1 LYDDTHPDFKKVKE
15 YELKKGVEQRVRWM
29 RRTMKMGTVMRRS
42 KSGGL
47 QRLSTVKNQMMQ
59 LTRTM
64 RVRLRS
70 SILPPEPKYERRV
83 AQRTKTARMH

>member
-1 LYDDTHPDFKKVKE
+1 
-15 YELKKGVEQRVRWM
+15 
-29 RRTMKMGTVMRRS
+29 MKMGTVTRRS

-47 QRLSTVKNQMMQ
+47 QRLNTVKNQVMQ
-59 LTRTM
+59 LMRTM

-70 SILPPEPKYERRV
+70 SILPPELKYERRV